1 MQLKYNTYTQ
11 LSDRV
16 NAAQAKVQ
24 ERTPD
29 FVVLQPSLVPYKAD
43 SPRKILVLSITIV
56 ALVLSLET
64 CILRYVNEKN
74 AQPHPM
80 YYWIV

>member
-1 MQLKYNTYTQ
+1 MRK
-11 LSDRV
+11 
-16 NAAQAKVQ
+16 
-24 ERTPD
+24 
-29 FVVLQPSLVPYKAD
+29 
-43 SPRKILVLSITIV
+43 RKILVLSITIV

-64 CILRYVNEKN
+64 CILRYVNAKN

>member
-1 MQLKYNTYTQ
+1 MRK
-11 LSDRV
+11 
-16 NAAQAKVQ
+16 
-24 ERTPD
+24 
-29 FVVLQPSLVPYKAD
+29 
-43 SPRKILVLSITIV
+43 RKILVLSIPIV

-64 CILRYVNEKN
+64 CILKYVNEKN